1 MRLTRTIAA
10 LLAILMLLS
19 CLAAC
24 GEAIDDPAA
33 TTAGGD
39 LTDAVTETTAET
51 VISDDLPTD
60 LFYDGDK
67 VVFLSRYREGWT
79 SGEIA
84 VEGLKSEPVND
95 AVYERNKAVEERL
108 GVEIVSIEEPGDSAY
123 IVVDKAALAVQAGTH
138 EYDVLAAACYTTLN
152 QSISGTFADLR
163 KSLYLDLDKPYW
175 SQGFNEVV
183 EYHGAQFAITG
194 DALLSL
200 YRFAFVTIFN
210 KALFTDANQPFLYEA
225 VENGEWTL
233 DKQISLVPIFH
244 QDNGNGEQD
253 EEGDIYGLVSC
264 DYVSTDPYWSSCMV
278 DIIKKDAN
286 GDYEFVFDSGKLHS
300 VGDKV
305 LRLFFETED
314 GTYDYKMNGENLE
327 QISIRDMFARGDAA
341 MATLRI
347 LELESEMMR
356 GMEDE
361 FGVVPMPKFDEAQ
374 TEYRTLL
381 HDQFTVFSVLNT
393 VTEDRLDEVGAV
405 LEAMASVSYRTVR
418 PAYYETTLR
427 TQIAKDP
434 QSAEMFD
441 LIIDNTYMDAGILY
455 TIPLSTFHD
464 NFRRIIGSGKNTVS
478 SDYKRISTVTQ
489 KSLRTMCG
497 RLDRV
502 LSGKLR

>member
-1 MRLTRTIAA
+1 
-10 LLAILMLLS
+10 
-19 CLAAC
+19 
-24 GEAIDDPAA
+24 
-33 TTAGGD
+33 
-39 LTDAVTETTAET
+39 
-51 VISDDLPTD
+51 
-60 LFYDGDK
+60 
-67 VVFLSRYREGWT
+67 
-79 SGEIA
+79 
-84 VEGLKSEPVND
+84 
-95 AVYERNKAVEERL
+95 
-108 GVEIVSIEEPGDSAY
+108 
-123 IVVDKAALAVQAGTH
+123 
-138 EYDVLAAACYTTLN
+138 
-152 QSISGTFADLR
+152 
-163 KSLYLDLDKPYW
+163 
-175 SQGFNEVV
+175 
-183 EYHGAQFAITG
+183 
-194 DALLSL
+194 
-200 YRFAFVTIFN
+200 
-210 KALFTDANQPFLYEA
+210 
-225 VENGEWTL
+225 
-233 DKQISLVPIFH
+233 
-244 QDNGNGEQD
+244 
-253 EEGDIYGLVSC
+253 
-264 DYVSTDPYWSSCMV
+264 MV

-393 VTEDRLDEVGAV
+393 VTEERLDEVGAV

-427 TQIAKDP
+427 TQIAKDL